1 MHIDQ
6 IEEKFRN
13 RIPSVID
20 VKQADAVLVPLVET
34 EQGVCLLFETR
45 SQSIVQP
52 GEVCFPGGKI
62 EKGETPREAAVRET
76 VEELG
81 VKESDIEIIGEGDSI
96 HGGISIYPFVA
107 KLKSCDFHINSA
119 ELSEVFT
126 IPLSWLMSH
135 EPEVYRFD
143 MIPDADNFDMSVF
156 GVQNKYPWR
165 RTVHTIY
172 QWQYEGHHLW
182 GLSAKIT
189 KNIIE
194 ILTEK

>member
-45 SQSIVQP
+45 SESIVQP
-52 GEVCFPGGKI
+52 GEVCFPGGRI

-81 VKESDIEIIGEGDSI
+81 VKESDIEIIGESDRI
-96 HGGISIYPFVA
+96 HSAILIYPFVA
-107 KLKSCDFHINSA
+107 RLKTCEFRINES

-143 MIPDADNFDMSVF
+143 MIPDADGFDMAVF
-156 GVQNKYPWR
+156 GVKNNYPWR
-165 RTVHTIY
+165 KTVHTIY

-189 KNIIE
+189 KNIID
-194 ILTEK
+194 ILTK

>member
-45 SQSIVQP
+45 SRTVVQP

-62 EKGETPREAAVRET
+62 EKGESPRQAAVRET

-81 VKESDIEIIGEGDSI
+81 IKERDIEIIGEGDRI
-96 HGGISIYPFVA
+96 HSGISIYPFIA
-107 KLKSCDFHINSA
+107 KLDTLDFHINYA

-126 IPLSWLMSH
+126 IPLDWLISH
-135 EPEVYRFD
+135 EPEVYRLNL
-143 MIPDADNFDMSVF
+143 IPDETGFDMSVF
-156 GVQNKYPWR
+156 GASNKYPWR
-165 RTVHTIY
+165 KTVHTIY

-189 KNIIE
+189 KNIID
-194 ILTEK
+194 ILTK

>member
-1 MHIDQ
+1 MQIDQ
-6 IEEKFRN
+6 IGEKFRN

-45 SQSIVQP
+45 SKNVRQP

-62 EKGETPREAAVRET
+62 EEGETPRQAAVRET

-81 VKESDIEIIGEGDSI
+81 VKESDIEIIGEGDRI
-96 HGGISIYPFVA
+96 HAGISIYPFVA
-107 KLKSCDFHINSA
+107 RLNPMDIHINDA

-126 IPLSWLMSH
+126 IPLDWLMSH
-135 EPEVYRFD
+135 EPEEYSFN
-143 MIPDADNFDMSVF
+143 MIPDEAGFDMSVF
-156 GVQNKYPWR
+156 GVSNNYAWR

-189 KNIIE
+189 KNIID
-194 ILTEK
+194 ILTK

>member
-1 MHIDQ
+1 MHIGQ

-45 SQSIVQP
+45 SKTVIQP

-62 EKGETPREAAVRET
+62 EKGESPREAAVRET

-81 VKESDIEIIGEGDSI
+81 VKESDIEIIGEGDRI
-96 HGGISIYPFVA
+96 HSSISIYPFVA
-107 KLKSCDFHINSA
+107 KLKTLDLHINDA

-126 IPLSWLMSH
+126 IPLDWLLSH
-135 EPEVYRFD
+135 EPEVYSFN
-143 MIPDADNFDMSVF
+143 MIPDEAGFDMSVF
-156 GVQNKYPWR
+156 GVSNNYPWR
-165 RTVHTIY
+165 KSVHTVY

-189 KNIIE
+189 KNILE
-194 ILTEK
+194 ILTK